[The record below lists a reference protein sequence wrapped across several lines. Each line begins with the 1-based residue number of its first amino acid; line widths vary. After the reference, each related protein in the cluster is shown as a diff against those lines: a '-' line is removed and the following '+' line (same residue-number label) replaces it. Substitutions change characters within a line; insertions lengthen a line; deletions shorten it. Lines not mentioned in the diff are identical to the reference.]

1 MVVLASSGYSNQQVA
16 NEIVFIR
23 ECYLT
28 GLIAHR
34 RWYQRAQP
42 TQMDGLPM
50 RVCSFESATSLGC
63 SIIRGGIIE
72 LHSLK
77 SGYYRGD
84 SEVMAANFSSHWY
97 H

>member
-42 TQMDGLPM
+42 TQIDGLPM

-63 SIIRGGIIE
+63 SVIRGGTIGLRLLE
-72 LHSLK
+72 HK
-77 SGYYRGD
+77 VD
-84 SEVMAANFSSHWY
+84 
-97 H
+97 